1 MSSAA
6 TLSRP
11 GPAGTAHN
19 VVTGL
24 AKLGLAL
31 RHESWRRRGL
41 SGLTPTQ
48 AEILVLLRAAGGQ
61 GARLAELA
69 DGLGVTRAT
78 ASDSLRVLHEKGLVS
93 KARDPGD
100 ARALAVTLTERGRA
114 EAEREAA
121 WPDLFLEAAGAL
133 SDEEQGVFLRGLV
146 AMIRSLQE
154 QGRIPVSRMCVTCAF
169 FRPDAHDDPDRP
181 HHCAFVDAPFG
192 DRQLRLDCDDY
203 RRSA

>member
-1 MSSAA
+1 MTSAT

-11 GPAGTAHN
+11 DPAGTAHN

-31 RHESWRRRGL
+31 RHESWRRRER

-48 AEILVLLRAAGGQ
+48 AEILVFLRASGDRGV
-61 GARLAELA
+61 RLSELA
-69 DGLGVTRAT
+69 SGLGVTGAT
-78 ASDSLRVLHEKGLVS
+78 ASESLRALHEKGLVT
-93 KARDPGD
+93 KERNAGD
-100 ARALAVTLTERGRA
+100 ARALAIVLTERGRD
-114 EAEREAA
+114 EAEREAV
-121 WPDLFLEAAGAL
+121 WPDLFLEAADAL
-133 SDEEQGVFLRGLV
+133 TGEEQAVFLRGLV

-154 QGRIPVSRMCVTCAF
+154 QGRIPVARMCVTCTY
-169 FRPDAHDDPDRP
+169 FRPDAHDDPERP

>member
-1 MSSAA
+1 MTSAT

-11 GPAGTAHN
+11 EPAGTAHN

-31 RHESWRRRGL
+31 RHESWRRREE

-48 AEILVLLRAAGGQ
+48 AEILVFLGACGQ
-61 GARLAELA
+61 RGVRLSELA
-69 DGLGVTRAT
+69 DGLGVTAAT
-78 ASDSLRVLHEKGLVS
+78 ASESLRALHEKGLVS
-93 KARDPGD
+93 KERDAGD
-100 ARALAVTLTERGRA
+100 ARALAVTLTERGRRD
-114 EAEREAA
+114 AEREAA
-121 WPDLFLEAAGAL
+121 WPDLFLEAVGAL
-133 SDEEQGVFLRGLV
+133 GDEEQAVFLRGLV

-154 QGRIPVSRMCVTCAF
+154 QGRIPVARMCVTCTF
-169 FRPDAHDDPDRP
+169 FRPDVHDDPERP

>member
-1 MSSAA
+1 MTSAT

-11 GPAGTAHN
+11 EPAGTAHN

-31 RHESWRRRGL
+31 RHESWRRREQ

-48 AEILVLLRAAGGQ
+48 AEILVFLRACGQ
-61 GARLAELA
+61 RGIRLSELA
-69 DGLGVTRAT
+69 DGLGVTAAT
-78 ASDSLRVLHEKGLVS
+78 ASDSLRALHEKGLVS
-93 KARDPGD
+93 KERDAGD
-100 ARALAVTLTERGRA
+100 ARALAVTLTERGRRD
-114 EAEREAA
+114 AEREAM

-133 SDEEQGVFLRGLV
+133 SDEEQAVFLRGLV

-154 QGRIPVSRMCVTCAF
+154 QGRIPVARMCVTCTF
-169 FRPDAHDDPDRP
+169 FRPDVHDDPERP